1 MARPK
6 RPGWSKITITVSEKV
21 AKEIRVRSAELGIE
35 MGTFVDQ
42 TIRDHALIPEL
53 MDKMLASDVLKAVK
67 ENPDPAEFAAAI
79 MAAFKRERM
88 PLDRPLTPAALTRL
102 ASGWARDGRIPQP
115 WKWVMAVVL
124 SSGDWELSLFR
135 LKFLKDF
142 EWFKR

>member
-21 AKEIRVRSAELGIE
+21 AKEIRVRSAEIGIE

-53 MDKMLASDVLKAVK
+53 MDKMLATDVLKAVR
-67 ENPDPAEFAAAI
+67 EHSDPAGLVDEI
-79 MAAFKRERM
+79 MAAFKDEGS
-88 PLDRPLTPAALTRL
+88 PLDRPLTPAALTRMTG
-102 ASGWARDGRIPQP
+102 GWARDGRIPQP
-115 WKWVMAVVL
+115 WKWVIYFVL
-124 SSGDWELSLFR
+124 AQGVWQPSLVR
-135 LKFLKDF
+135 LKFLKGF